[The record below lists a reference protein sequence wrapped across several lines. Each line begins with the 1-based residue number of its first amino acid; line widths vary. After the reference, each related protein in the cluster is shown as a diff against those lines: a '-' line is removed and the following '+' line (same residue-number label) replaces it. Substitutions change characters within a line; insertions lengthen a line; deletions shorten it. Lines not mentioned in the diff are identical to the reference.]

1 MIRVSLGHWRHT
13 VITQRGNDQMPPHL
27 CSMSLRPHHLGLLI
41 SGTRGLISATRGLI
55 SATRGLISGTR
66 GLISGTRGLI
76 SAARG
81 IISAS
86 PCTYKC
92 EPVYL

>member
-1 MIRVSLGHWRHT
+1 MGP
-13 VITQRGNDQMPPHL
+13 RG
-27 CSMSLRPHHLGLLI
+27 LI
-41 SGTRGLISATRGLI
+41 SGTRGVRHRMLISATRL
-55 SATRGLISGTR
+55 LISGTR